1 MQRWLT
7 LSGTSLAAPF
17 ITQQRQGTHEDMST
31 STSIYTALLWTLR
44 DATWL
49 CNHQF
54 VDDHNS
60 GNSKGLSPS
69 RKEGWSS
76 MVCSK
81 TIITVTF
88 SGAWF
93 AVCINHVNH
102 DLLSCKEFPNSTV
115 VFINKPPCKESIDI
129 IYTDFHNGKDSTC
142 VWSFRNNWTRFHQSL
157 PGKRLSIIDIM
168 FICLT
173 FF

>member
-31 STSIYTALLWTLR
+31 STSIYTALLWTTLR

-69 RKEGWSS
+69 RKAEGWSW
-76 MVCSK
+76 K

-88 SGAWF
+88 SGA
-93 AVCINHVNH
+93 VCINRVNH
-102 DLLSCKEFPNSTV
+102 DLLTYKEFPNSTV
-115 VFINKPPCKESIDI
+115 VCINKPPCKESIDI

-157 PGKRLSIIDIM
+157 PRKRLSIIDIM